1 MIHSKGLIHRPCLII
16 KNEQGMYDTLQIF
29 TSKKEAEPLTVLKVG
44 EYVKDV
50 IDDAIF
56 EKTDEKIKVNR
67 NMRILEM
74 AEDGSHIR
82 MWISAAMDF
91 HNDTLWY
98 PKSLLPEIVQ
108 NVGYPQPCSVGGGQ
122 DIQLVTDCMRATWE
136 SAAEWTAE
144 SIHYLAKEYGF
155 KMIFS
160 HFHNVDLQGHMLVQF
175 LKRGN
180 SSLSAETIQGLF
192 REVYQQTDRYIGKYL
207 DMLDDGWTILI
218 VSDHGQ
224 TCPEFHMSPLLAGDD

>member
-1 MIHSKGLIHRPCLII
+1 MFRKHHFTRNYELLFIVALRLYI
-16 KNEQGMYDTLQIF
+16 QG
-29 TSKKEAEPLTVLKVG
+29 KKELEPIATLKSGV
-44 EYVKDV
+44 YVKDV
-50 IDDAIF
+50 IDDAIV

-98 PKSLLPEIVQ
+98 PKSLLAEVVQ

-122 DIQLVTDCMRATWE
+122 DIQLVSECMRATWE
-136 SAAEWTAE
+136 VAGEWTAD
-144 SIHYLAKEYGF
+144 SIKYLIKEHGF
-155 KMIFS
+155 RMVFS
-160 HFHNVDLQGHMLVQF
+160 HFHNVDLQGHMIVQF

-180 SSLSAETIQGLF
+180 SSFKYASFCCSTSSAIF
-192 REVYQQTDRYIGKYL
+192 
-207 DMLDDGWTILI
+207 
-218 VSDHGQ
+218 
-224 TCPEFHMSPLLAGDD
+224 LLAIAVSIW